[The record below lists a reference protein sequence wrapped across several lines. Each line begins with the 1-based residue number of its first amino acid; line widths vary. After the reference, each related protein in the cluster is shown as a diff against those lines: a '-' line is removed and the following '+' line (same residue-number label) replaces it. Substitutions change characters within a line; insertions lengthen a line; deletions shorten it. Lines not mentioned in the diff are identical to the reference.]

1 MPVRATKRSQRIRR
15 RFSRKYTN
23 RGKRI
28 QRGGDLKED
37 ALKVL
42 TGKGITNLEHFLFEP
57 GNFVLNTE
65 GNAYNDVIIGEYTF
79 QKTRDMGRQ
88 YHLIAFKTS
97 EPDDKTTLLTVSD
110 Y

>member
-1 MPVRATKRSQRIRR
+1 MPARATKRSRRIRR

-37 ALKVL
+37 VLKVL
-42 TGKGITNLEHFLFEP
+42 TENGVTNLETFLFES
-57 GNFVLNTE
+57 GQFVLNKDGT
-65 GNAYNDVIIGEYTF
+65 AYNNVIFGEYTF

-97 EPDDKTTLLTVSD
+97 EPDVKTTLLTVSD